1 MREGGGPT
9 VGGPPGTES
18 EGFPVKE
25 KGSFSLKKFL
35 NEFEIYFG
43 AIIFIAMTVLL
54 FIQVVTRY
62 LLHRSF
68 TWTEEIA
75 TIFFVWMVYLGV
87 CSAVL
92 RRKHLRIDAFVEAM
106 PFKVKKVLLII
117 SNIIFIA
124 FLIYLIF
131 PLMKMVQN
139 YASRGAATPLL
150 KFPNAVAYGML
161 PLTFALTCVRLVQE
175 IIRLAKEKE
184 EDLGVSKPTIDMAA
198 LESEAAA
205 LQAQK
210 AKKVEGGN

>member
-1 MREGGGPT
+1 M
-9 VGGPPGTES
+9 
-18 EGFPVKE
+18 KE
-25 KGSFSLKKFL
+25 KGSFNLKKFL

-124 FLIYLIF
+124 LLIYLIF

-139 YASRGAATPLL
+139 YDSRGAATPLL

-161 PLTFALTCVRLVQE
+161 PLTCALTCIRLVPE

>member
-1 MREGGGPT
+1 MGR
-9 VGGPPGTES
+9 PPGTES
-18 EGFPVKE
+18 EGFSVKE
-25 KGSFSLKKFL
+25 KGSFNLKKFL

-161 PLTFALTCVRLVQE
+161 PLTFALTCIRLVQE

>member
-1 MREGGGPT
+1 RPT
-9 VGGPPGTES
+9 LGRPPGTES
-18 EGFPVKE
+18 EGFSVKE
-25 KGSFSLKKFL
+25 KGSFNLKKFL

-161 PLTFALTCVRLVQE
+161 PLTFALTCIRLVQE